1 MRPNHSIRQRIKH
14 PLLIQRRDRT
24 KSSAQ
29 VTVPA
34 TEEQPQIPESVV
46 LDLQRLEESVDS
58 LDTIYQSVLSA
69 IERQA
74 RDAITVNENLSE
86 VFSHGESPGNGAP
99 LLDWSAERAVAPHDA
114 FRQLAE
120 RLMTA
125 LRPILDP
132 SGALS
137 TVPYHDLIEWPDM
150 PVGGRSNERLLAT
163 LDYART
169 RSLRT
174 FFDEVKARFQPEKVP
189 ANAAKLATADLLAGY
204 CIEQPD
210 LIVLPVKRHSGAAQF
225 TFRLIKSPLSMHI
238 SRQNLN
244 IIMRVNAALATLARL
259 EGRHKLAST
268 LNEGSANMLLKLT
281 ARQYQYSDLDRHH
294 FADDLIIVMRP
305 DHLQYHMPES
315 LCEMIIKAFRTNSPS
330 ILLMQS

>member
-1 MRPNHSIRQRIKH
+1 MRPNQVIRQRIKH
-14 PLLIQRRDRT
+14 PLLNQRRGRNR
-24 KSSAQ
+24 S
-29 VTVPA
+29 PA
-34 TEEQPQIPESVV
+34 APAPAPEELPQIPESVV
-46 LDLQRLEESVDS
+46 LDLQRLDESVDA
-58 LDTIYQSVLSA
+58 LDRIFVSILSA

-74 RDAITVNENLSE
+74 RDAISVNENLSE
-86 VFSHGESPGNGAP
+86 VFAQGVSTANGTP
-99 LLDWSAERAVAPHDA
+99 VLDWSAERAVAPHDA
-114 FRQLAE
+114 YRQLAE
-120 RLMTA
+120 RLMKA
-125 LRPILDP
+125 LMPILDP
-132 SGALS
+132 SGSLS

-150 PVGGRSNERLLAT
+150 PTGCRSNERLLAT

-174 FFDEVKARFQPEKVP
+174 FFEEVKARFQPEKVP
-189 ANAAKLATADLLAGY
+189 ANAAKLATTDLLAGF

-225 TFRLIKSPLSMHI
+225 TFRLHKSPLAMHI

-244 IIMRVNAALATLARL
+244 IIMRVNAAIATLARL

-268 LNEGSANMLLKLT
+268 LNEGSASMLLKLT
-281 ARQYQYSDLDRHH
+281 ARQYQYSDQDRHH

-315 LCEMIIKAFRTNSPS
+315 LCELILKSFRTNASS